1 MIDENDRKPRPL
13 VAARAAQTAKNRA
26 LARQP
31 RSRAKFFSSLLE
43 QFLIKMNR
51 ADKPKPSGSEMR
63 PIPPGR
69 RSGPLTAP
77 GLGVNPD
84 YGVLQ
89 DEAAMECAAARPS
102 LTIFGVVVGKSE
114 AAR

>member
-1 MIDENDRKPRPL
+1 MP
-13 VAARAAQTAKNRA
+13 AA
-26 LARQP
+26 
-31 RSRAKFFSSLLE
+31 LE
-43 QFLIKMNR
+43 QFLIKMDR
-51 ADKPKPSGSEMR
+51 AGEPMHAAR
-63 PIPPGR
+63 RCARFRLPGH
-69 RSGPLTAP
+69 RSSPLSAP

-84 YGVLQ
+84 YRVLQ